1 MSRHHKKAKVLAV
14 MVKEQVRWKRRV
26 FLSLSAGAALSGLLV
41 ATGCGGAGPA
51 FHPVIGTVQLA
62 EGDGS
67 VLAGHGVEAVL
78 ESDNLVRANGVIA
91 ADGQFSLETLHE
103 GAVRRG
109 ALAGKY
115 KARIVL
121 ADDDGEARRRAASVL
136 PKKSLQFE
144 TSGLAFEVPTAESIQ
159 LRISK

>member
-1 MSRHHKKAKVLAV
+1 MTRHNENVKVLA
-14 MVKEQVRWKRRV
+14 MMAKEQVPWKRRV
-26 FLSLSAGAALSGLLV
+26 LLSLSAGATLSGLLIS
-41 ATGCGGAGPA
+41 AGCGGAGPE
-51 FHPVIGTVQLA
+51 FHPVVGSIQLA

-121 ADDDGEARRRAASVL
+121 ADDDGETRRLAASVL
-136 PKKSLQFE
+136 PKKSLQFD
-144 TSGLAFEVPTAESIQ
+144 TSGLNFEVPAAASIQ